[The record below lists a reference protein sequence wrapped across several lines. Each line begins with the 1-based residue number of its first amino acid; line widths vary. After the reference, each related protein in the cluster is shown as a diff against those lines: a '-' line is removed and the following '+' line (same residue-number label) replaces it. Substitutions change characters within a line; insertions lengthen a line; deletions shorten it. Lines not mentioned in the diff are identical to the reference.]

1 MFRVGAAVTDNLF
14 RIGQSN
20 LLPYAVVYDA
30 EAGVSTFIDR
40 LFRPI
45 ICAPGKW
52 PRCKMELAAVCDWAP
67 LYGAKLL
74 HTFFRE
80 HSKPAADPIV
90 RRSLRELVNSCSA
103 MKAELRLR
111 AEAMG
116 SGDEQPPTKAREHA
130 DLIAHTFATA

>member
-1 MFRVGAAVTDNLF
+1 MN
-14 RIGQSN
+14 
-20 LLPYAVVYDA
+20 
-30 EAGVSTFIDR
+30 
-40 LFRPI
+40 RPI
-45 ICAPGKW
+45 VAIGMLAGALVLTGCGKIETLDQ
-52 PRCKMELAAVCDWAP
+52 PAP

-90 RRSLRELVNSCSA
+90 RRRLRELVNSCSA